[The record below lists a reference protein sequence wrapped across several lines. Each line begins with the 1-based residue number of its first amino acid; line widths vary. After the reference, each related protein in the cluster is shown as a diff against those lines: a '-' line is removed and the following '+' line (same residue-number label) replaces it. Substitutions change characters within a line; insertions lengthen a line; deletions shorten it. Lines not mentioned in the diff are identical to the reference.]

1 MNCKFF
7 KNMKI
12 KDMPWYNRPGARLKR
27 KGVFSL
33 SDAELLAIIIGRGD
47 KTENAI
53 DLANRVLAT
62 NNFNK
67 IAELSLPELEKE
79 FKNPVKAM
87 KINAMFEIFRRTNK
101 LMKKGFKLQ
110 IKNASDV
117 YQYYVDELQNK
128 TKEYFYALFLDTKN
142 RILKEELVSIGT
154 LNESLIHPRELFNSA
169 VQASCNSVIIVH
181 NHPSGDCVPSE
192 NDKEVTKVL
201 VEAGEIMGIKVLDHV
216 IIGKEGF
223 MSLKESGIM

>member
-1 MNCKFF
+1 
-7 KNMKI
+7 MKI
-12 KDMPWYNRPGARLKR
+12 KDMPWFNRPGARLKR

-33 SDAELLAIIIGRGD
+33 SDAELLAIVIGRGD
-47 KTENAI
+47 KTENAV
-53 DLANRVLAT
+53 DMSNRVLAT
-62 NNFNK
+62 NNFDK
-67 IAELSLPELEKE
+67 IAELSLSELEKE

-110 IKNASDV
+110 IKTASDV
-117 YQYYVDELQNK
+117 YQYFVDELQNK

-223 MSLKESGIM
+223 MSLKESGVM

>member
-1 MNCKFF
+1 
-7 KNMKI
+7 MKI
-12 KDMPWYNRPGARLKR
+12 KDMPWYNRPGARLRR
-27 KGVFSL
+27 KGVYSL

-47 KTENAI
+47 KNENAV
-53 DLANRVLAT
+53 DLSNRVLAT

-67 IAELSLPELEKE
+67 IAELSLSELEKE
-79 FKNPVKAM
+79 FRNPVKAM

-101 LMKKGFKLQ
+101 LMKKGYKLQ
-110 IKNASDV
+110 IKTASDV

-142 RILKEELVSIGT
+142 RILKDELVSIGT

-181 NHPSGDCVPSE
+181 NHPSGDCVPSDS
-192 NDKEVTKVL
+192 DKEVTKVL

>member
-1 MNCKFF
+1 V
-7 KNMKI
+7 
-12 KDMPWYNRPGARLKR
+12 DM
-27 KGVFSL
+27 
-33 SDAELLAIIIGRGD
+33 
-47 KTENAI
+47 
-53 DLANRVLAT
+53 ANRVLAT
-62 NNFNK
+62 NNFDK
-67 IAELSLPELEKE
+67 IAELSLTELEKE
-79 FKNPVKAM
+79 FRNPVKGM

-110 IKNASDV
+110 IKTASDV
-117 YQYYVDELQNK
+117 YQYFVDELQNK

-201 VEAGEIMGIKVLDHV
+201 VEAGEIMGIKVLDHI

-223 MSLKESGIM
+223 MSLKETGVM

>member
-1 MNCKFF
+1 
-7 KNMKI
+7 MKI
-12 KDMPWYNRPGARLKR
+12 KDMPWFNRPGARLRR

-47 KTENAI
+47 KTENAV
-53 DLANRVLAT
+53 DLSNRVLAT
-62 NNFNK
+62 NNFDK
-67 IAELSLPELEKE
+67 IAELSLSELEKE
-79 FKNPVKAM
+79 FRNPVKAM

-101 LMKKGFKLQ
+101 LMKKGFKMQ
-110 IKNASDV
+110 IKTASDV

-181 NHPSGDCVPSE
+181 NHPSGDCVPSDS
-192 NDKEVTKVL
+192 DKEVTKVL
-201 VEAGEIMGIKVLDHV
+201 VEAGDIMGIKVLDHV

-223 MSLKESGIM
+223 MSLKESGVM

>member
-1 MNCKFF
+1 
-7 KNMKI
+7 MKI
-12 KDMPWYNRPGARLKR
+12 KDMPWYNRPGARLRR
-27 KGVFSL
+27 KGVYSL

-47 KTENAI
+47 KTENAV
-53 DLANRVLAT
+53 DLSNRVLAT

-67 IAELSLPELEKE
+67 IAELSLSELEKE
-79 FKNPVKAM
+79 FRNPVKAM

-101 LMKKGFKLQ
+101 LMKKGYKLQ
-110 IKNASDV
+110 IKTAADV

-181 NHPSGDCVPSE
+181 NHPSGDCVPSDS
-192 NDKEVTKVL
+192 DKEVTKVL
-201 VEAGEIMGIKVLDHV
+201 VDAGEIMGIKVLDHV

-223 MSLKESGIM
+223 MSLKESGVM

>member
-1 MNCKFF
+1 
-7 KNMKI
+7 MKI

-47 KTENAI
+47 KTENAV
-53 DLANRVLAT
+53 DLANRVLAI

-67 IAELSLPELEKE
+67 IAELSLSELEKE
-79 FKNPVKAM
+79 FRNPVKAM
-87 KINAMFEIFRRTNK
+87 KINSMFEIFRRTNK
-101 LMKKGFKLQ
+101 LMKGGFKLQ
-110 IKNASDV
+110 IKTASDV

-142 RILKEELVSIGT
+142 RILKDELVSIGT

-181 NHPSGDCVPSE
+181 NHPSGDCVPSDS
-192 NDKEVTKVL
+192 DKEVTKVL

-223 MSLKESGIM
+223 VSLKESGVM

>member
-1 MNCKFF
+1 
-7 KNMKI
+7 MKI
-12 KDMPWYNRPGARLKR
+12 KDMPWYNRPGARLRR
-27 KGVFSL
+27 KGVYSL

-47 KTENAI
+47 KNENAV
-53 DLANRVLAT
+53 DLSNRVLAT
-62 NNFNK
+62 NNFDK
-67 IAELSLPELEKE
+67 IAELSLSELEKE
-79 FKNPVKAM
+79 FRNPVKAM

-110 IKNASDV
+110 IKTASDV

-142 RILKEELVSIGT
+142 RILKDELVSIGT

-181 NHPSGDCVPSE
+181 NHPSGDCVPSDS
-192 NDKEVTKVL
+192 DKEVTKVL
-201 VEAGEIMGIKVLDHV
+201 VEAGDIMGIKVLDHV

>member
-1 MNCKFF
+1 
-7 KNMKI
+7 MKI

-33 SDAELLAIIIGRGD
+33 SDAELLAIVIGRGD
-47 KTENAI
+47 KTENAV

-62 NNFNK
+62 NNFDK
-67 IAELSLPELEKE
+67 IAELSLSELEKE
-79 FKNPVKAM
+79 FRNPVKAM

-110 IKNASDV
+110 IKTASDV

-169 VQASCNSVIIVH
+169 IQASCNSVIIVH
-181 NHPSGDCVPSE
+181 NHPSGDCVPSD

-201 VEAGEIMGIKVLDHV
+201 VEAGEIMGIKVLDHI

-223 MSLKESGIM
+223 MSLKESGFM

>member
-1 MNCKFF
+1 
-7 KNMKI
+7 MKI
-12 KDMPWYNRPGARLKR
+12 KDMPWYNRPGARLRR
-27 KGVFSL
+27 KGVYSL

-47 KTENAI
+47 KTENAV
-53 DLANRVLAT
+53 DLSNRVLAT
-62 NNFNK
+62 NNFDK
-67 IAELSLPELEKE
+67 IAELSLSELEKE
-79 FKNPVKAM
+79 FRNPVKAM

-101 LMKKGFKLQ
+101 LMKKGYKLQ
-110 IKNASDV
+110 IKTASDV

-181 NHPSGDCVPSE
+181 NHPSGDCIPSDS
-192 NDKEVTKVL
+192 DKEVTKVL
-201 VEAGEIMGIKVLDHV
+201 VDAGEIMGIKVLDHV

>member
-1 MNCKFF
+1 
-7 KNMKI
+7 
-12 KDMPWYNRPGARLKR
+12 MPWYNRPGTRLKR

-33 SDAELLAIIIGRGD
+33 SDAELLAIIIDRGD

-79 FKNPVKAM
+79 FRNSVKAM

-110 IKNASDV
+110 IKTASDV

-181 NHPSGDCVPSE
+181 NHPSGDCAPSD

-223 MSLKESGIM
+223 VSLKESGIM

>member
-1 MNCKFF
+1 
-7 KNMKI
+7 MKI
-12 KDMPWYNRPGARLKR
+12 KDMPWYNRPGARLRR
-27 KGVFSL
+27 KGVYSL

-47 KTENAI
+47 KNENAV
-53 DLANRVLAT
+53 DLSNRVLAT
-62 NNFNK
+62 NNFDK
-67 IAELSLPELEKE
+67 IAELSLSELEKE
-79 FKNPVKAM
+79 FRNPVKAM

-101 LMKKGFKLQ
+101 LMKKGYKLQ
-110 IKNASDV
+110 IKTASDV

-181 NHPSGDCVPSE
+181 NHPSGDCVPSDS
-192 NDKEVTKVL
+192 DKEVTKVL

>member
-1 MNCKFF
+1 
-7 KNMKI
+7 
-12 KDMPWYNRPGARLKR
+12 MPWYNRPGARLRR
-27 KGVFSL
+27 KGVYSL

-47 KTENAI
+47 KNENAV
-53 DLANRVLAT
+53 DLSNRVLAT
-62 NNFNK
+62 NNFDK
-67 IAELSLPELEKE
+67 IAELSLSELEKE
-79 FKNPVKAM
+79 FRNPVKAM

-101 LMKKGFKLQ
+101 LMKKGYKLQ
-110 IKNASDV
+110 IKTASDV

-181 NHPSGDCVPSE
+181 NHPSGDCVPSDS
-192 NDKEVTKVL
+192 DKEVTKVL

>member
-1 MNCKFF
+1 
-7 KNMKI
+7 MKI
-12 KDMPWYNRPGARLKR
+12 KDMPWFNRPGARLKR
-27 KGVFSL
+27 KGAFSL
-33 SDAELLAIIIGRGD
+33 SDAELLAIVIGRGD
-47 KTENAI
+47 KTENAV
-53 DLANRVLAT
+53 DMSNRVLAT
-62 NNFNK
+62 NNFDK
-67 IAELSLPELEKE
+67 IAELSLSELEKE

-110 IKNASDV
+110 IKTASDV
-117 YQYYVDELQNK
+117 YQYFVDELQNK

-223 MSLKESGIM
+223 MSLKESGVM

>member
-1 MNCKFF
+1 
-7 KNMKI
+7 MKI
-12 KDMPWYNRPGARLKR
+12 KDMPWFNRPGARLKR

-62 NNFNK
+62 NNFDK
-67 IAELSLPELEKE
+67 MAELSLSELEKE
-79 FKNPVKAM
+79 FRNPVKAM
-87 KINAMFEIFRRTNK
+87 KINAMFEIFRRANK
-101 LMKKGFKLQ
+101 LMKKGFKVQ
-110 IKNASDV
+110 IKTASDV
-117 YQYYVDELQNK
+117 YQYYVYELQNK

-181 NHPSGDCVPSE
+181 NHPSGDCVPSDS
-192 NDKEVTKVL
+192 DKEVTKVL

-223 MSLKESGIM
+223 VSLKESGVM

>member
-1 MNCKFF
+1 
-7 KNMKI
+7 MKI
-12 KDMPWYNRPGARLKR
+12 KDMPWFNRPGARLKR

-33 SDAELLAIIIGRGD
+33 SDAELLAIVIGRGD

-62 NNFNK
+62 NNFDK
-67 IAELSLPELEKE
+67 MSELSLSELEKE
-79 FKNPVKAM
+79 FRNPVKAM

-101 LMKKGFKLQ
+101 LMKKGFKVQ
-110 IKNASDV
+110 IKTASDV

-181 NHPSGDCVPSE
+181 NHPSGDCVPSDS
-192 NDKEVTKVL
+192 DKEVTKVL

-223 MSLKESGIM
+223 VSLKESGLM

>member
-1 MNCKFF
+1 
-7 KNMKI
+7 MKI
-12 KDMPWYNRPGARLKR
+12 KDMPWFNRPGARLKR

-33 SDAELLAIIIGRGD
+33 SDAELLAIVIGRGD
-47 KTENAI
+47 KTENAV
-53 DLANRVLAT
+53 DMSNRVLAT
-62 NNFNK
+62 NNFDK
-67 IAELSLPELEKE
+67 IAELSLSELEKE
-79 FKNPVKAM
+79 FRNLVKAM

-110 IKNASDV
+110 IKTASDV

-216 IIGKEGF
+216 IIGREGF
-223 MSLKESGIM
+223 MSLKESGVM

>member
-1 MNCKFF
+1 
-7 KNMKI
+7 MKI
-12 KDMPWYNRPGARLKR
+12 KDMPWYNRPGTRLKR

-33 SDAELLAIIIGRGD
+33 SDAELLAIIIDRGD

-110 IKNASDV
+110 IKTASDV

-181 NHPSGDCVPSE
+181 NHPSGDCAPSD

-223 MSLKESGIM
+223 VSLKESGIM

>member
-1 MNCKFF
+1 
-7 KNMKI
+7 MKI
-12 KDMPWYNRPGARLKR
+12 KDMPWYNRPGARLRR
-27 KGVFSL
+27 KGVYSL

-47 KTENAI
+47 KNENAV
-53 DLANRVLAT
+53 DLSNRVLAT
-62 NNFNK
+62 NNFDK
-67 IAELSLPELEKE
+67 IAELSLSELEKE
-79 FKNPVKAM
+79 FRNPVKAM

-110 IKNASDV
+110 IKTASDV

-142 RILKEELVSIGT
+142 RILKDELVSIGT

-181 NHPSGDCVPSE
+181 NHPSGDCVPSDS
-192 NDKEVTKVL
+192 DKEVTKVL
-201 VEAGEIMGIKVLDHV
+201 VEAGDIMGIKVLDHV

-223 MSLKESGIM
+223 MSLKESGVM

>member
-1 MNCKFF
+1 
-7 KNMKI
+7 MKI

-33 SDAELLAIIIGRGD
+33 SDAELLAIIVGRGD

-110 IKNASDV
+110 IKTASDV

-181 NHPSGDCVPSE
+181 NHPSGDCAPSD

-223 MSLKESGIM
+223 VSFKESGIM

>member
-1 MNCKFF
+1 
-7 KNMKI
+7 MKI
-12 KDMPWYNRPGARLKR
+12 KDMPWYNRPGARLRR
-27 KGVFSL
+27 KGVYSL

-47 KTENAI
+47 KNENAV
-53 DLANRVLAT
+53 DLSNRVLAT
-62 NNFNK
+62 NNFDK
-67 IAELSLPELEKE
+67 IAELSLSELEKE
-79 FKNPVKAM
+79 FRNPVKAM

-101 LMKKGFKLQ
+101 LMKKGYKLQ
-110 IKNASDV
+110 IKTASDV

-142 RILKEELVSIGT
+142 RILKDELVSIGT

-181 NHPSGDCVPSE
+181 NHPSGDCVPSDS
-192 NDKEVTKVL
+192 DKEVTKVL

>member
-1 MNCKFF
+1 
-7 KNMKI
+7 
-12 KDMPWYNRPGARLKR
+12 MPWYNRPGARLRR
-27 KGVFSL
+27 KGVYSL

-47 KTENAI
+47 KNENAV
-53 DLANRVLAT
+53 DLSNRVLAT
-62 NNFNK
+62 NNFDK
-67 IAELSLPELEKE
+67 IAELSLSELEKE
-79 FKNPVKAM
+79 FRNPVKAM

-110 IKNASDV
+110 IKTASDV

-142 RILKEELVSIGT
+142 RILKDELVSIGT

-181 NHPSGDCVPSE
+181 NHPSGDCVPSDS
-192 NDKEVTKVL
+192 DKEVTKVL
-201 VEAGEIMGIKVLDHV
+201 VEAGDIMGIKVLDHV

-223 MSLKESGIM
+223 MSLKESGVM

>member
-1 MNCKFF
+1 
-7 KNMKI
+7 MKI
-12 KDMPWYNRPGARLKR
+12 KDMPWFNRPGARLKR

-62 NNFNK
+62 NNFDK
-67 IAELSLPELEKE
+67 MAELSLSELEKE
-79 FKNPVKAM
+79 FRNPVKAM
-87 KINAMFEIFRRTNK
+87 KINAMFEIFRRANK
-101 LMKKGFKLQ
+101 LMKKGFKVQ
-110 IKNASDV
+110 IKTASDV

-181 NHPSGDCVPSE
+181 NHPSGDCVPSDS
-192 NDKEVTKVL
+192 DKEVTKVL

-223 MSLKESGIM
+223 VSLKESGVM

>member
-1 MNCKFF
+1 
-7 KNMKI
+7 MKI
-12 KDMPWYNRPGARLKR
+12 KDMPWYNRPGARLRR
-27 KGVFSL
+27 KGVYSL

-47 KTENAI
+47 KNENAV
-53 DLANRVLAT
+53 DLSNRVLAT
-62 NNFNK
+62 NNFDK
-67 IAELSLPELEKE
+67 IAELSLSELEKE
-79 FKNPVKAM
+79 FRNPVKAM

-110 IKNASDV
+110 IKTASDV

-142 RILKEELVSIGT
+142 RILKDELVSIGT

-181 NHPSGDCVPSE
+181 NHPSGDCVPSDS
-192 NDKEVTKVL
+192 DKEVTKVL

>member
-1 MNCKFF
+1 
-7 KNMKI
+7 MKI
-12 KDMPWYNRPGARLKR
+12 KDMPWYNRPGSRLKR

-33 SDAELLAIIIGRGD
+33 SDAELLAIVIGRGD
-47 KTENAI
+47 KTENAV

-79 FKNPVKAM
+79 FRNPVKAM

-110 IKNASDV
+110 IKTASDV

-169 VQASCNSVIIVH
+169 IQASCNSVIIVH
-181 NHPSGDCVPSE
+181 NHPSGDCVPSD

-201 VEAGEIMGIKVLDHV
+201 VEAGKIMGIKVLDHV

>member
-1 MNCKFF
+1 
-7 KNMKI
+7 
-12 KDMPWYNRPGARLKR
+12 MPWYNRPGARLRR
-27 KGVFSL
+27 KGVYSL

-47 KTENAI
+47 KNENAV
-53 DLANRVLAT
+53 DLSNRVLAT

-67 IAELSLPELEKE
+67 IAELSLSELEKE
-79 FKNPVKAM
+79 FRNPVKAM

-101 LMKKGFKLQ
+101 LMKKGYKLQ
-110 IKNASDV
+110 IKTASDV

-142 RILKEELVSIGT
+142 RILKDELVSIGT

-181 NHPSGDCVPSE
+181 NHPSGDCVPSDS
-192 NDKEVTKVL
+192 DKEVTKVL